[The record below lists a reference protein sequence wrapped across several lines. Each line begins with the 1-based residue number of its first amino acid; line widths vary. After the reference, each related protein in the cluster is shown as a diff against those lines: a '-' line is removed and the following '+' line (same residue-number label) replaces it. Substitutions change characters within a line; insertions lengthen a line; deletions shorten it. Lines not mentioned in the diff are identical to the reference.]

1 MLYQTKKIDNS
12 SETKLKIIKYCS
24 LTGGEFKTAVMKKL
38 NRLKEN
44 SERHFNEL
52 RNEINEQRNNLPKR
66 LNI

>member
-1 MLYQTKKIDNS
+1 
-12 SETKLKIIKYCS
+12 
-24 LTGGEFKTAVMKKL
+24 MKKL